1 MNPRLQGG
9 PLPPA
14 KAPRKAAPYDSVRRM
29 VLIALTLLLVGALD
43 PTPVVRPDVRSVR
56 LEADQT
62 ESGPVDAARP
72 PELPRTT
79 VVVPLLK
86 PTGKTIRVAADG
98 NLQEAIDNAKGG
110 DLISLEPGA
119 TYKGPF
125 RLPRKDGDGWVIIAS
140 AAADL
145 PPAGRRVSP
154 AHRPKMARLESAS
167 GTVIR
172 AEPGAHHYRFV
183 GLEIAPADGEYLNT
197 LIELGDDARGVEALP
212 HHLIVDRCY
221 IHGDAAR
228 GARRGIGMNAR
239 HVAGVDSYFSDFK
252 EKGADTQAIAAW
264 NGDGPFR
271 IAGNYLEAAGE
282 NIMFGGAD
290 PTIPNLVPADIEIV
304 RNHFAKPLR
313 WKAGHPGFEG
323 TEWAIKNLLELKNAR
338 RVLIDGNLFEYNW
351 PQAQNG
357 FAILFT
363 VRNQDGRAPW
373 STIEDVTFSNNLVR
387 HVAAG
392 INILGRD
399 DNNPSGQARRIAIR
413 NNVFLDVG
421 GQWTNGRLF
430 QLLNGTSGV
439 TIERNT
445 ALQTGNILSGGDGT
459 PHTGFVFRNNI
470 APHNEDGINGS
481 GTAPGTASLAKYF
494 PGAVVRGNVIV
505 DGPSAR
511 YPADNAFPATLDD
524 VAPDFGRKL
533 HMRAQPAWRDV
544 GADVA
549 ALEKALAGIAKVE
562 LGADAEDRP

>member
-1 MNPRLQGG
+1 MI
-9 PLPPA
+9 
-14 KAPRKAAPYDSVRRM
+14 
-29 VLIALTLLLVGALD
+29 LIALTLLLVGALD
-43 PTPVVRPDVRSVR
+43 PTPPVRSVR
-56 LEADQT
+56 LEAGHTQSAPAD
-62 ESGPVDAARP
+62 GARA
-72 PELPRTT
+72 PELPRAT
-79 VVVPLLK
+79 VAVP
-86 PTGKTIRVAADG
+86 PVTVTGRTIRVAADG
-98 NLQEAIDNAKGG
+98 NLQEAIDNARGG
-110 DLISLEPGA
+110 DLIALEPGA
-119 TYKGPF
+119 TYRGPF
-125 RLPRKDGDGWVIIAS
+125 SLPRKDGDGWVVIAS

-145 PPAGRRVSP
+145 PQPGRHVSP
-154 AHRPKMARLESAS
+154 AHRSKMAKLVSAS
-167 GTVIR
+167 GTVVR
-172 AEPGAHHYRFV
+172 AAPGAHHYRFV

-212 HHLIVDRCY
+212 HHLIFDRCY

-239 HVAGVDSYFSDFK
+239 HVAVVDSYLSDFK
-252 EKGADTQAIAAW
+252 EQGADTQAIAAW

-271 IAGNYLEAAGE
+271 IASNYLEAAGE

-290 PTIPNLVPADIEIV
+290 PAIPNLVPADIEIV

-313 WKAGHPGFEG
+313 WKSGHPGFEG

-363 VRNQDGRAPW
+363 VRNQDGGAPW

-421 GQWTNGRLF
+421 GQWSNGRLF

-459 PHTGFVFRNNI
+459 PHTNFVFRNNI

-481 GTAPGTASLAKYF
+481 GTAPGTATIAKYF
-494 PGAVVRGNVIV
+494 PGALVRGNVIV

-511 YPADNAFPATLDD
+511 YPADNFFPGTLDD
-524 VAPDFGRKL
+524 VAPDFARKL
-533 HMRAQPAWRDV
+533 HTRGRPAWRDV

-549 ALEKALAGIAKVE
+549 ALEKALGGIAAVG
-562 LGADAEDRP
+562 LGTDAENAGATHASPGPR